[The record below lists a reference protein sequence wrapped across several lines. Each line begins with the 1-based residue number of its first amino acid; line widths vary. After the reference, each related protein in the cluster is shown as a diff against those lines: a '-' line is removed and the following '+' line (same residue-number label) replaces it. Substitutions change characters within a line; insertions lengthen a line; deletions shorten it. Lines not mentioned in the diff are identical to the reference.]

1 MCYNP
6 ISPIKTILCIITKI
20 VFFTWILAMSEPNAV
35 VRCYSI
41 FVLLHSLLQAH
52 WAGVCVSAE
61 HWCQPA
67 WLAWERVPGRN
78 HSAGTAAVFKVL
90 ELGRGLSIHH
100 FLVLLSVVTW
110 SCINS
115 WFLQHIFTVA
125 AFAMIHS
132 YSFQSTLVSFY
143 RLRDVFGCLQ
153 ARICIACARP
163 FIQSYP
169 TGFTYVQMSSIFCFF
184 SKFGTANLKIQI
196 SRLSQW

>member
-20 VFFTWILAMSEPNAV
+20 VFFTWILAMSEPSAV

-52 WAGVCVSAE
+52 WAGVCVSAD

-90 ELGRGLSIHH
+90 ELGRGLSIYI
-100 FLVLLSVVTW
+100 T
-110 SCINS
+110 S
-115 WFLQHIFTVA
+115 WFCYLSSPEAASTLDSCSVFLLYQLLLWYTATVSKALWWAFTGRVMFLA
-125 AFAMIHS
+125 VCKPVFVLRVQGLS
-132 YSFQSTLVSFY
+132 YSHILQASHMYGWVVFFVSFPN
-143 RLRDVFGCLQ
+143 LELQ
-153 ARICIACARP
+153 IWKFR
-163 FIQSYP
+163 YP
-169 TGFTYVQMSSIFCFF
+169 G
-184 SKFGTANLKIQI
+184 
-196 SRLSQW
+196 